1 MNDESL
7 KLHAHVRAV
16 VLARFCRD
24 DASRAEALGDYL
36 AVSCPGVEAET
47 AKQLAALVP
56 PVLPQLYAGWAVMF
70 ADRLLETVP
79 IEQVRHLCDGSR
91 ENETALLLAFLMY
104 LESETMERRMAEDI
118 ATYGLERSGE
128 DDGGA
133 LVADYIRA
141 RMARFRQDLGS
152 EKLQ

>member
-1 MNDESL
+1 MSDEAL

-24 DASRAEALGDYL
+24 DDSRVEAVSDYL
-36 AVSCPGVEAET
+36 AISCPGVEAET
-47 AKQLAALVP
+47 AKQLATLVP
-56 PVLPQLYAGWAVMF
+56 PVLPKLYAGWAVMF

-79 IEQVRHLCDGSR
+79 IEQIRHLCDGSR

-104 LESETMERRMAEDI
+104 LESETMERRMTEDL
-118 ATYGLERSGE
+118 AAHGLERSDE

-141 RMARFRQDLGS
+141 RMAKFRQDLGG
-152 EKLQ
+152 EKFQ